1 MKFNLLFLLPLTLT
15 VSAGLVGRGD
25 YGGYGYKTE
34 CPTVTV
40 YVTTTAYET
49 ATVTTTATTTATTT
63 KTETVTVKTCEK
75 QYYPKE
81 TYYAS

>member
-1 MKFNLLFLLPLTLT
+1 MKFSLLYLLPLTLS

-34 CPTVTV
+34 CPTVTEV
-40 YVTTTAYET
+40 VTTTAT
-49 ATVTTTATTTATTT
+49 STTTATTTATTT
-63 KTETVTVKTCEK
+63 VTTTATVTVTTCEK
-75 QYYPKE
+75 YGYPKA